1 MSTNFPSSR
10 WRNWIN
16 TCWPSRC
23 HLLVGF
29 EPETLHNL
37 NHDLSLRILSWNDTK
52 TPQFGCSFRPWCG
65 SLLLLSLRPWIFKNY
80 RIIFIE
86 LVSKFELW
94 IQFYEHFYL
103 IKSIHSFNF
112 STVSRN
118 GNEETFN
125 NMVKLYNDT
134 THMEEQGRLVRVLGF
149 SQDEA
154 IIQKALDFCMS
165 VSGFLGI

>member
-1 MSTNFPSSR
+1 MNF
-10 WRNWIN
+10 
-16 TCWPSRC
+16 
-23 HLLVGF
+23 LL
-29 EPETLHNL
+29 
-37 NHDLSLRILSWNDTK
+37 
-52 TPQFGCSFRPWCG
+52 
-65 SLLLLSLRPWIFKNY
+65 
-80 RIIFIE
+80 
-86 LVSKFELW
+86 
-94 IQFYEHFYL
+94 EHFA
-103 IKSIHSFNF
+103 HSFNF

-165 VSGFLGI
+165 VSVK